1 MCLFPFLHVLNIYR
15 HPNKRTIYGHL
26 PRETNKIQLYNTIPL
41 GIILSL
47 LMPAPNNVHFYD
59 IVTIAKYSSH
69 LGLVVHRLS
78 HVGEK
83 SRIVC

>member
-1 MCLFPFLHVLNIYR
+1 MGTYLAKQIKYNCPQ
-15 HPNKRTIYGHL
+15 T
-26 PRETNKIQLYNTIPL
+26 LYNTIPL